1 MGDQYK
7 RLNFSDII
15 IFTPLKHRDIRGEFF
30 ENFNFINFRDN
41 LGISFKI
48 VQENTSLSM
57 KNVLRGLHFQKG
69 DFAQSKLIHVE
80 KGSILD
86 VVVDIRPNS
95 KNYGKWISY
104 FLDDK
109 KNENIFIPCG
119 FAHGFVA
126 LEDFTKVSYKVDKP
140 YNRMSECS
148 IIWNDPNLMID
159 WSINNPI
166 LSDKDSKA
174 LSLEQNFNLNNF

>member
-1 MGDQYK
+1 MCNQYK
-7 RLNFSDII
+7 RLDFSDII
-15 IFTPLKHRDIRGEFF
+15 VFTPIKHEDNRGEFF
-30 ENFNFINFRDN
+30 ENFNFINFKNDF
-41 LGISFKI
+41 GISFII

-69 DFAQSKLIHVE
+69 NFAQSKLIKVE

-95 KNYGKWISY
+95 ANFGKWISY
-104 FLDDK
+104 IIDDK
-109 KNENIFIPCG
+109 KNENIFIPRG

-126 LEDFTKVSYKVDKP
+126 LEDFTKVSYKVDNP
-140 YNRMSECS
+140 YDRKSECS

-166 LSDKDSKA
+166 LSDKDIKA
-174 LSLEQNFNLNNF
+174 LTLEQNLNLNNF